1 MAFKDIQA
9 FMKKIEDKGQLK
21 RITAEVD
28 ADLEITEIT
37 DRISKKVGPALLF
50 ENVKGSKYPV
60 LINAMGSYERM
71 SMALGVEKLDDLQE
85 DISELINIQN
95 YVKIPRLI
103 KSVPRLFRLLS
114 VFPWKLPVKGACQ
127 EVIELDPDLSTI
139 PVLKC
144 WPDDGGKFI
153 TLPLVMTKDPDTG
166 VQNTGMYRMQIYDK
180 NTTGMHWHWH
190 KDGREIYDKYR
201 KLGGKM
207 PVSVAIG
214 CDPAITFS
222 AISPLPKMI
231 DEMMFAGYL
240 RKWPV
245 KMVKSI
251 TNDIYVPADAEFI
264 LEGYVDVNEPLR
276 LEGPFGDHT
285 GYYSLA
291 DMYPVFHVTCITHK
305 KNAVYPTT
313 IVGKPPMEDCYMSI
327 ATERAFLPLL
337 KMIYPE
343 IVDYSLPFEGVF
355 HNCVI
360 VSIKK
365 RFPGH
370 GKKIMNSLWGMGQ
383 MMYAKMIIVVD
394 ESINPHDVKAVAKQV
409 FESIDMT
416 RDLVFS
422 EGPLDALDHA
432 SAQDHYGYRL
442 GVDATKKFE
451 VERKEVKWNY
461 KLKESKALNDYLL
474 NNENIASFNYPIKD
488 VLQGALI
495 VSIKK
500 KNPNDAKKIINE
512 LWAHEDMKYNKLLI
526 IVDEDVDAND
536 VSKAAWKV
544 FNNIDAKRDLVV
556 SEVNLEDNNFG
567 HRIGIDATKKWYD
580 EGHTREWPD
589 DIVMCDEIKEKV
601 TKRWREYGIE

>member
-1 MAFKDIQA
+1 MAFKDIQH
-9 FMKKIEDKGQLK
+9 FMRFLEDRGELVRVK
-21 RITAEVD
+21 AEVD

-37 DRISKKVGPALLF
+37 DRVSKNYGKALLF
-50 ENVKGSKYPV
+50 ENVKGSDYPV
-60 LINAMGSYERM
+60 LINSMGSEERM
-71 SMALGVEKLDDLQE
+71 SWALGVEKLE
-85 DISELINIQN
+85 DVERDIADLINMQN
-95 YVKIPRLI
+95 YMKIPSLI
-103 KSVPRLFRLLS
+103 KSVPNLMRLLA
-114 VFPWKLPVKGACQ
+114 VLPWKLPIKGACQ
-127 EVIELDPDLSTI
+127 EVIEHDPDLSTL

-144 WPDDGGKFI
+144 WPDDGGKFF

-166 VQNTGMYRMQIYDK
+166 VQNTGMYRIQIFDK

-214 CDPAITFS
+214 CDPALIFS

-240 RKWPV
+240 RKRPV

-264 LEGYVDVNEPLR
+264 LEGYVDVNEALR

-291 DMYPVFHVTCITHK
+291 DMYPAFHVTCITHK
-305 KNAVYPTT
+305 KNPVYPAT
-313 IVGKPPMEDCYMSI
+313 IVGRPPMEDCYMSK

-370 GKKIMNSLWGMGQ
+370 GKKVMNSLWGMGQ

-394 ESINPHDVKAVAKQV
+394 ADINPHDTKAVAKQV
-409 FESIDMT
+409 FESLDMT
-416 RDLVFS
+416 KDLVFS
-422 EGPLDALDHA
+422 QGPLDALDHA
-432 SAQDHYGYRL
+432 SSTDHYGYRL
-442 GVDATKKFE
+442 GVDATRKFD
-451 VERKEVKWNY
+451 VEGT
-461 KLKESKALNDYLL
+461 ESKWDIKIQDDMTAYLSTHEKILNFDYPM
-474 NNENIASFNYPIKD
+474 SD
-488 VLQGALI
+488 VLQGCLV

-500 KNPNDAKKIINE
+500 ESKDDVRQLMEE
-512 LWAHEDMKYNKLLI
+512 LWSQDAMKYNKFLI
-526 IVDEDVDAND
+526 VVDEDVDSTD
-536 VSKAAWKV
+536 TSKVAWKV
-544 FNNIDAKRDLVV
+544 FNNIDAMRDLVIREV
-556 SEVNLEDNNFG
+556 PSEQFG
-567 HRIGIDATKKWYD
+567 HRLGIDATKKLAMD
-580 EGHTREWPD
+580 GHQRVWPD
-589 DIVMCDEIKEKV
+589 DIVMSDDVKEKV
-601 TKRWREYGIE
+601 TRRWSEYGID